1 MLNPERKIC
10 AFFVVIG
17 LLFFSVGCEKIEKLK
32 LPSKKTVPVPTGTV
46 IAMVGDLYITLEQ
59 LEQEVK
65 NYNELVTDP
74 QAKIVKPEQKRAYLK
89 EELVRRYLLYLEAK
103 ARGLDQKPANQEL
116 VRNLEINVLAN
127 QLLQDEVGNLTV
139 TSSEVENFYNIY
151 KDQFQ
156 QEEERSIR
164 EIVVDDEAAAKDI
177 LIELLKGA
185 DFADLARERSK
196 ATSATKG
203 GDLGFIKRGKRGA
216 DFTRFDIVAF
226 SPSLEVGQNSN
237 VFKDK
242 NGFYIIRLEGK
253 KGGQTAP
260 LSEVW
265 DEIKRNVLF
274 LKQQEKLA
282 AITKNLTAKT
292 KVVLYE
298 DKIK

>member
-17 LLFFSVGCEKIEKLK
+17 LLIFSVGCEKIEKLK
-32 LPSKKTVPVPTGTV
+32 LPYKKAVPPPTGTV
-46 IAMVGDLYITLEQ
+46 IATVGDLYITLEQ

-65 NYNELVTDP
+65 NYNELVTD
-74 QAKIVKPEQKRAYLK
+74 QEAKVLTREKKLTYLK
-89 EELVRRYLLYLEAK
+89 DELVRRYLLYLEAK
-103 ARGLDQKPANQEL
+103 ARGLDQQPKNQEL
-116 VRNLEINVLAN
+116 VRSLEINVLAN
-127 QLLQDEVGNLTV
+127 QLLQDEIGNLTA
-139 TSSEVENFYNIY
+139 TSSEVENFYNNY

-156 QEEERSIR
+156 QEEERRIS

-185 DFADLARERSK
+185 DFAALAKERSK
-196 ATSATKG
+196 ATSAANG
-203 GDLGFIKRGKRGA
+203 GDLGFIKKGKRGA
-216 DFTRFDIVAF
+216 DFTRFDSVAF
-226 SPSLEVGQNSN
+226 SPSLEVGQYSN
-237 VFKDK
+237 IFKDK
-242 NGFYIIRLEGK
+242 NGYYIVKVEGK
-253 KGGQTAP
+253 KGGQARP

-274 LKQQEKLA
+274 LKQQEKLQE
-282 AITKNLTAKT
+282 ITKGLTDKT